1 MLVCKVVLIPP
12 HPVNH
17 FTGLRLIFFNI
28 ATTAFNH
35 FCDGSNTLKSNGS
48 QRDTRVK
55 EVLVRVIKTRN
66 NRAALSIVQ
75 IFVARTGCA
84 DFLFSTDRC
93 DLAVIAH

>member
-55 EVLVRVIKTRN
+55 EVLVRVIKTWN

-75 IFVARTGCA
+75 IFVARAGSA
-84 DFLFSTDRC
+84 HLFLCTDRC
-93 DLAVIAH
+93 DLAIITH